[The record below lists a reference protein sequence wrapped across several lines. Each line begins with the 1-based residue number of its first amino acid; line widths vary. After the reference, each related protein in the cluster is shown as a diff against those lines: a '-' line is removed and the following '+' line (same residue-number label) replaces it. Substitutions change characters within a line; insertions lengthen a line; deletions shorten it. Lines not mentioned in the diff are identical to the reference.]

1 MGRRVDRQWHDGA
14 RWTRDDPGS
23 SRPKGQR
30 PPRPAWAS
38 TVGTGLPATGFGP
51 ARWLAWV
58 DEPVTMAR
66 PVVVWDARCSVT
78 STRVVTIRW
87 IRCGAGQDIDPA
99 TPLPDDW
106 FARAA
111 AA

>member
-1 MGRRVDRQWHDGA
+1 M
-14 RWTRDDPGS
+14 T
-23 SRPKGQR
+23 
-30 PPRPAWAS
+30 
-38 TVGTGLPATGFGP
+38 
-51 ARWLAWV
+51 
-58 DEPVTMAR
+58 R